1 MVERSEI
8 VMSSVSTYNTTGVA
22 IGARNLPG
30 RWCVKL
36 TGVENSKYN
45 FDVIA
50 YYKANEED
58 NMRDDST
65 GTNFTS
71 GK

>member
-1 MVERSEI
+1 VISLT
-8 VMSSVSTYNTTGVA
+8 STYNPKGVA

-36 TGVENSKYN
+36 TGVENSKYD

-50 YYKANEED
+50 YYEANKES
-58 NMRDDST
+58 NTRDDISDI
-65 GTNFTS
+65 NSTS
-71 GK
+71 GKQNSNL